1 MPIEDLLTETS
12 HNLFTIE
19 PNKVVGDA
27 IELLA
32 GNDIGAL
39 PVCDAKKEVVGIIS
53 ERDIVRI
60 CSGSDDNWKKLK
72 ISDIMKVQV
81 VSATPGD
88 KIRDIVRV
96 MKENDLNEMLREQ
109 SNKCYWYGVEL
120 SWNDTKKFPSNY
132 SLDRLD
138 PKGNYTFEN
147 CVLCCYAANI
157 GRGDCKKSEWRIIC
171 EKIKSA
177 LRNV

>member
-19 PNKVVGDA
+19 PNRVVGDA

-39 PVCDAKKEVVGIIS
+39 PVCDAKKQVVGIIS

-96 MKENDLNEMLREQ
+96 MKEKRIRHVPVIENGELVAMFSVRDLFSYLLKVTQEER
-109 SNKCYWYGVEL
+109 
-120 SWNDTKKFPSNY
+120 DTMTMAY
-132 SLDRLD
+132 ETIR
-138 PKGNYTFEN
+138 
-147 CVLCCYAANI
+147 
-157 GRGDCKKSEWRIIC
+157 
-171 EKIKSA
+171 
-177 LRNV
+177 

>member
-19 PNKVVGDA
+19 PNKIVGDA

-39 PVCDAKKEVVGIIS
+39 PVCDAKKQVVGIIS

-96 MKENDLNEMLREQ
+96 MKEKRIRHVPVIENGELVAMFSVRDLFSYLLKVTLQERDAMTMAYETIR
-109 SNKCYWYGVEL
+109 
-120 SWNDTKKFPSNY
+120 
-132 SLDRLD
+132 
-138 PKGNYTFEN
+138 
-147 CVLCCYAANI
+147 
-157 GRGDCKKSEWRIIC
+157 
-171 EKIKSA
+171 
-177 LRNV
+177 

>member
-12 HNLFTIE
+12 RNLFTIE

-39 PVCDAKKEVVGIIS
+39 PVCDAKKQVVGIIS

-72 ISDIMKVQV
+72 ISDIMKVKV
-81 VSATPGD
+81 ISATPGD

-96 MKENDLNEMLREQ
+96 MKEKRIRHVPVIENGELVAMFSVRDLFSYLLKVTQEERDAMTMAYETIR
-109 SNKCYWYGVEL
+109 
-120 SWNDTKKFPSNY
+120 
-132 SLDRLD
+132 
-138 PKGNYTFEN
+138 
-147 CVLCCYAANI
+147 
-157 GRGDCKKSEWRIIC
+157 
-171 EKIKSA
+171 
-177 LRNV
+177 

>member
-39 PVCDAKKEVVGIIS
+39 PVCDAKKQVVGIIS

-72 ISDIMKVQV
+72 ISDVMKVKV
-81 VSATPGD
+81 ISATPGD
-88 KIRDIVRV
+88 KIRDTVRV
-96 MKENDLNEMLREQ
+96 MKEKRIRHVPVIENGELVAMFSVRDLFSYLLKVTQEER
-109 SNKCYWYGVEL
+109 
-120 SWNDTKKFPSNY
+120 DTMTMAY
-132 SLDRLD
+132 ETIR
-138 PKGNYTFEN
+138 
-147 CVLCCYAANI
+147 
-157 GRGDCKKSEWRIIC
+157 
-171 EKIKSA
+171 
-177 LRNV
+177 

>member
-39 PVCDAKKEVVGIIS
+39 PVCDAKKQVVGIIS

-72 ISDIMKVQV
+72 ISDIMKVKV

-88 KIRDIVRV
+88 KIRDIVGV
-96 MKENDLNEMLREQ
+96 MKEKRIRHVPVIENGELVAMFSVRDLFSYLLKVTQEER
-109 SNKCYWYGVEL
+109 
-120 SWNDTKKFPSNY
+120 DTMTMAY
-132 SLDRLD
+132 ETIR
-138 PKGNYTFEN
+138 
-147 CVLCCYAANI
+147 
-157 GRGDCKKSEWRIIC
+157 
-171 EKIKSA
+171 
-177 LRNV
+177 

>member
-39 PVCDAKKEVVGIIS
+39 PVCDAKKQVVGIIS

-72 ISDIMKVQV
+72 ISDVMKVKV
-81 VSATPGD
+81 ISATPGD
-88 KIRDIVRV
+88 KIRDTVRV
-96 MKENDLNEMLREQ
+96 MKEKRIRHVPVIENGELIAMFSVRDLFSYLLKVTLQERDAMTMAYETIR
-109 SNKCYWYGVEL
+109 
-120 SWNDTKKFPSNY
+120 
-132 SLDRLD
+132 
-138 PKGNYTFEN
+138 
-147 CVLCCYAANI
+147 
-157 GRGDCKKSEWRIIC
+157 
-171 EKIKSA
+171 
-177 LRNV
+177 

>member
-39 PVCDAKKEVVGIIS
+39 PVCDAKKQVVGIIS

-72 ISDIMKVQV
+72 ISDIMKVKV
-81 VSATPGD
+81 ISATPGD

-96 MKENDLNEMLREQ
+96 MKEKRIRHVPVIENGELIAMFSVRDLFSYLLKVTQEER
-109 SNKCYWYGVEL
+109 
-120 SWNDTKKFPSNY
+120 DTMTMAY
-132 SLDRLD
+132 ETIR
-138 PKGNYTFEN
+138 
-147 CVLCCYAANI
+147 
-157 GRGDCKKSEWRIIC
+157 
-171 EKIKSA
+171 
-177 LRNV
+177 

>member
-39 PVCDAKKEVVGIIS
+39 PVCDAKKQVIGIIS

-72 ISDIMKVQV
+72 ISDIMKVKV
-81 VSATPGD
+81 ISATPGD

-96 MKENDLNEMLREQ
+96 MKEKRIRHVPVIENGELVAMFSVRDLFSYLLKVTQEER
-109 SNKCYWYGVEL
+109 
-120 SWNDTKKFPSNY
+120 DTMTMAY
-132 SLDRLD
+132 ETIR
-138 PKGNYTFEN
+138 
-147 CVLCCYAANI
+147 
-157 GRGDCKKSEWRIIC
+157 
-171 EKIKSA
+171 
-177 LRNV
+177 

>member
-12 HNLFTIE
+12 HSLFTIE

-39 PVCDAKKEVVGIIS
+39 PVCDAKKQVVGIIS

-81 VSATPGD
+81 VSAAPGD
-88 KIRDIVRV
+88 KIGDIVKV
-96 MKENDLNEMLREQ
+96 MKEKRIRHVPVIENGELVAMFSVRDLFSYLLKVTLKERDAMTMAYETIR
-109 SNKCYWYGVEL
+109 
-120 SWNDTKKFPSNY
+120 
-132 SLDRLD
+132 
-138 PKGNYTFEN
+138 
-147 CVLCCYAANI
+147 
-157 GRGDCKKSEWRIIC
+157 
-171 EKIKSA
+171 
-177 LRNV
+177 

>member
-39 PVCDAKKEVVGIIS
+39 PVCDAKKQVVGIIS

-72 ISDIMKVQV
+72 ISDVMKVKV
-81 VSATPGD
+81 ISATPGD
-88 KIRDIVRV
+88 KIRDTVRV
-96 MKENDLNEMLREQ
+96 MKEKRIRHVPVIENGELVAMFSVRDLFSYLLKVTLQERDAMTMAYETIR
-109 SNKCYWYGVEL
+109 
-120 SWNDTKKFPSNY
+120 
-132 SLDRLD
+132 
-138 PKGNYTFEN
+138 
-147 CVLCCYAANI
+147 
-157 GRGDCKKSEWRIIC
+157 
-171 EKIKSA
+171 
-177 LRNV
+177 

>member
-12 HNLFTIE
+12 RNLFTIE

-39 PVCDAKKEVVGIIS
+39 PVCDAKKQVVGIIS

-72 ISDIMKVQV
+72 ISDIMKVKV

-88 KIRDIVRV
+88 KIRDIVGV
-96 MKENDLNEMLREQ
+96 MKEKRIRHVPVIENGELVAMFSVRDLFSYLLKVTQEER
-109 SNKCYWYGVEL
+109 
-120 SWNDTKKFPSNY
+120 DTMTMAY
-132 SLDRLD
+132 ETIR
-138 PKGNYTFEN
+138 
-147 CVLCCYAANI
+147 
-157 GRGDCKKSEWRIIC
+157 
-171 EKIKSA
+171 
-177 LRNV
+177 

>member
-39 PVCDAKKEVVGIIS
+39 PVCDAKKQVVGIIS

-96 MKENDLNEMLREQ
+96 MKEKRIRHVPVIENGELVAMFSVRDLFSYLLKVTLKERDAMTMAYETIR
-109 SNKCYWYGVEL
+109 
-120 SWNDTKKFPSNY
+120 
-132 SLDRLD
+132 
-138 PKGNYTFEN
+138 
-147 CVLCCYAANI
+147 
-157 GRGDCKKSEWRIIC
+157 
-171 EKIKSA
+171 
-177 LRNV
+177 

>member
-39 PVCDAKKEVVGIIS
+39 PVCDAKKQVIGIIS

-72 ISDIMKVQV
+72 ISDIMKVKV

-88 KIRDIVRV
+88 KIRDIVGV
-96 MKENDLNEMLREQ
+96 MKEKRIRHVPVIENGELVAMFSVRDLFSYLLKVTQEER
-109 SNKCYWYGVEL
+109 
-120 SWNDTKKFPSNY
+120 DTMTMAY
-132 SLDRLD
+132 ETIR
-138 PKGNYTFEN
+138 
-147 CVLCCYAANI
+147 
-157 GRGDCKKSEWRIIC
+157 
-171 EKIKSA
+171 
-177 LRNV
+177 

>member
-12 HNLFTIE
+12 HSLFTIE

-39 PVCDAKKEVVGIIS
+39 PVCDAKKQVVGIIS

-81 VSATPGD
+81 VSAAPGD
-88 KIRDIVRV
+88 KIGDIVRV
-96 MKENDLNEMLREQ
+96 MKEKRIRHVPVIENGELVAMFSVRDLFSYLLKVTLKERDAMTMAYETIR
-109 SNKCYWYGVEL
+109 
-120 SWNDTKKFPSNY
+120 
-132 SLDRLD
+132 
-138 PKGNYTFEN
+138 
-147 CVLCCYAANI
+147 
-157 GRGDCKKSEWRIIC
+157 
-171 EKIKSA
+171 
-177 LRNV
+177 

>member
-39 PVCDAKKEVVGIIS
+39 PVCDAKKQVVGIIS

-60 CSGSDDNWKKLK
+60 CSGSDGNWKKLK
-72 ISDIMKVQV
+72 ISDIMKVKV
-81 VSATPGD
+81 ISATPGD

-96 MKENDLNEMLREQ
+96 MKEKRIRHVPVIENGELVAMFSVRDLFSYLLKVTQEER
-109 SNKCYWYGVEL
+109 
-120 SWNDTKKFPSNY
+120 DTMTMAY
-132 SLDRLD
+132 ETIR
-138 PKGNYTFEN
+138 
-147 CVLCCYAANI
+147 
-157 GRGDCKKSEWRIIC
+157 
-171 EKIKSA
+171 
-177 LRNV
+177 

>member
-19 PNKVVGDA
+19 PNRVVGDA

-39 PVCDAKKEVVGIIS
+39 PVCDAKKQVVGIIS

-96 MKENDLNEMLREQ
+96 MKEKRIRHVPVIENGELVAMFSVRDLFSYLLKVTLKERDAMTMAYETIR
-109 SNKCYWYGVEL
+109 
-120 SWNDTKKFPSNY
+120 
-132 SLDRLD
+132 
-138 PKGNYTFEN
+138 
-147 CVLCCYAANI
+147 
-157 GRGDCKKSEWRIIC
+157 
-171 EKIKSA
+171 
-177 LRNV
+177 

>member
-19 PNKVVGDA
+19 PNKIVGDA

-39 PVCDAKKEVVGIIS
+39 PVCDAKKQVVGIIS

-96 MKENDLNEMLREQ
+96 MKEKRIRHVPVIENGELVAMFSVRDLFSYL
-109 SNKCYWYGVEL
+109 L
-120 SWNDTKKFPSNY
+120 
-132 SLDRLD
+132 
-138 PKGNYTFEN
+138 
-147 CVLCCYAANI
+147 
-157 GRGDCKKSEWRIIC
+157 
-171 EKIKSA
+171 KITQKERDA
-177 LRNV
+177 MTMAYETIR

>member
-19 PNKVVGDA
+19 PNRVVGDA

-39 PVCDAKKEVVGIIS
+39 PVCDAKKQVVGIIS

-96 MKENDLNEMLREQ
+96 MKEKRIRHVPVIENGELVAMFSVRDLFSYLLKVTLQERDAMTMAYETIR
-109 SNKCYWYGVEL
+109 
-120 SWNDTKKFPSNY
+120 
-132 SLDRLD
+132 
-138 PKGNYTFEN
+138 
-147 CVLCCYAANI
+147 
-157 GRGDCKKSEWRIIC
+157 
-171 EKIKSA
+171 
-177 LRNV
+177 

>member
-19 PNKVVGDA
+19 PNKIVGDA

-39 PVCDAKKEVVGIIS
+39 PVCDAKKQVVGIIS

-96 MKENDLNEMLREQ
+96 MKEKRIRHVPVIENGELIAMFSVRDLFSYLLKVTLQERDAMTMAYETIR
-109 SNKCYWYGVEL
+109 
-120 SWNDTKKFPSNY
+120 
-132 SLDRLD
+132 
-138 PKGNYTFEN
+138 
-147 CVLCCYAANI
+147 
-157 GRGDCKKSEWRIIC
+157 
-171 EKIKSA
+171 
-177 LRNV
+177 

>member
-19 PNKVVGDA
+19 PNKIVGDA

-39 PVCDAKKEVVGIIS
+39 PVCDAKKQVVGIIS

-72 ISDIMKVQV
+72 ISDVMKVKV
-81 VSATPGD
+81 ISATPGD
-88 KIRDIVRV
+88 KIRDTVRV
-96 MKENDLNEMLREQ
+96 MKEKRIRHVPVIENGELIAMFSVRDLFSYLLKVTLQERDAMTMAYETIR
-109 SNKCYWYGVEL
+109 
-120 SWNDTKKFPSNY
+120 
-132 SLDRLD
+132 
-138 PKGNYTFEN
+138 
-147 CVLCCYAANI
+147 
-157 GRGDCKKSEWRIIC
+157 
-171 EKIKSA
+171 
-177 LRNV
+177 

>member
-12 HNLFTIE
+12 HSLFTIE

-39 PVCDAKKEVVGIIS
+39 PVCDAKKQVVGIIS

-81 VSATPGD
+81 VSAAPGD
-88 KIRDIVRV
+88 KIGDIVRV
-96 MKENDLNEMLREQ
+96 MKEKRIRHVPVIENGELVAMFSVRDLFSYLLNATLKERDAMTMAYETIR
-109 SNKCYWYGVEL
+109 
-120 SWNDTKKFPSNY
+120 
-132 SLDRLD
+132 
-138 PKGNYTFEN
+138 
-147 CVLCCYAANI
+147 
-157 GRGDCKKSEWRIIC
+157 
-171 EKIKSA
+171 
-177 LRNV
+177 

>member
-12 HNLFTIE
+12 RNLFTIE

-39 PVCDAKKEVVGIIS
+39 PVCDAKKQVVGIIS

-81 VSATPGD
+81 VSAAPGD
-88 KIRDIVRV
+88 KIGDIVKV
-96 MKENDLNEMLREQ
+96 MKEKRIRHVPVIENGELVAMFSVRDLFSYLLKVTQEER
-109 SNKCYWYGVEL
+109 
-120 SWNDTKKFPSNY
+120 DTMTMAY
-132 SLDRLD
+132 ETIR
-138 PKGNYTFEN
+138 
-147 CVLCCYAANI
+147 
-157 GRGDCKKSEWRIIC
+157 
-171 EKIKSA
+171 
-177 LRNV
+177 

>member
-32 GNDIGAL
+32 DNDIGAL
-39 PVCDAKKEVVGIIS
+39 PVCNAKKQVLGIIS

-60 CSGSDDNWKKLK
+60 CGGSDDNWKKLK
-72 ISDIMKVQV
+72 ISDIMKVKV
-81 VSATPGD
+81 VSAAPGD

-96 MKENDLNEMLREQ
+96 MKEKRIRHVPVIENGELVAMFSVRDLFSYLLKVTQEER
-109 SNKCYWYGVEL
+109 
-120 SWNDTKKFPSNY
+120 DTMTMAY
-132 SLDRLD
+132 ETIR
-138 PKGNYTFEN
+138 
-147 CVLCCYAANI
+147 
-157 GRGDCKKSEWRIIC
+157 
-171 EKIKSA
+171 
-177 LRNV
+177 

>member
-39 PVCDAKKEVVGIIS
+39 PVCDAKKQVIGIIS

-72 ISDIMKVQV
+72 ISDIMKVKV
-81 VSATPGD
+81 ISATPGD
-88 KIRDIVRV
+88 KIRDTVRV
-96 MKENDLNEMLREQ
+96 MKEKRIRHVPVIENGELVAMFSVRDLFSYLLKVTQEER
-109 SNKCYWYGVEL
+109 
-120 SWNDTKKFPSNY
+120 DTMTMAY
-132 SLDRLD
+132 ETIR
-138 PKGNYTFEN
+138 
-147 CVLCCYAANI
+147 
-157 GRGDCKKSEWRIIC
+157 
-171 EKIKSA
+171 
-177 LRNV
+177 

>member
-96 MKENDLNEMLREQ
+96 MKEKRIRHVPVIENGELVAMFSVRDLFSYLLKVTLQERDAMTMAYETIR
-109 SNKCYWYGVEL
+109 
-120 SWNDTKKFPSNY
+120 
-132 SLDRLD
+132 
-138 PKGNYTFEN
+138 
-147 CVLCCYAANI
+147 
-157 GRGDCKKSEWRIIC
+157 
-171 EKIKSA
+171 
-177 LRNV
+177 

>member
-39 PVCDAKKEVVGIIS
+39 PVCDAKKQVVGIIS

-72 ISDIMKVQV
+72 ISDIMKVKV

-88 KIRDIVRV
+88 KIRDIVGV
-96 MKENDLNEMLREQ
+96 MKEKRIRHVPVIENGELVAMFSVRDLFSYLLKVTLKERDAMTMAYETIR
-109 SNKCYWYGVEL
+109 
-120 SWNDTKKFPSNY
+120 
-132 SLDRLD
+132 
-138 PKGNYTFEN
+138 
-147 CVLCCYAANI
+147 
-157 GRGDCKKSEWRIIC
+157 
-171 EKIKSA
+171 
-177 LRNV
+177 